1 MLFDKIFVF
10 LGLTYLFAS
19 LLVFFNTFL
28 NLWGILF
35 SIVFVYF
42 FYKLYLSLIRKDIDL
57 FNKKDIV
64 YWIIAVILIMT
75 WVFLSGI
82 GGFAYQN
89 DDFWARNAIYRDL
102 INYDWPVIYDLSLEP
117 DYVVNLLGTDKVAF
131 SYYYIFWLPIAL
143 ISKTF
148 NLSWSESNLLLYFY
162 VVLGLLLVLYF
173 LFSKQNILVA
183 LYVII
188 IDIIYYIYAR
198 KCNNKNNYYL
208 KKQIKY
214 ADKMT
219 GMLSQILIGLK
230 DIKSFNIGSRLNNK
244 LDTYRKK
251 WQENYFLKRKYYFTR
266 KTLVG
271 LVIDFGKIILY
282 FIVLVLLIKGK
293 IQIAMFLLL
302 ISYYDKTKESIND
315 IMEFDVSIMEES
327 VSLYRINQIVN
338 YKDSNLVLDGI
349 VNNDDIAGY
358 VEFKNVSF
366 KYSRLQV
373 LKNVSFT
380 AKPNQITAI
389 VGKTGS
395 GKTTLF
401 NLLLR
406 MYRVNDGKILI
417 DRINIY
423 DYSRDV
429 FNSNVSIVNQK
440 TFIFNMSIRA
450 NLSLIDSNKKRLID
464 ACKRVGIH
472 DFIMS
477 LPDGYS
483 TILKEDATNI
493 SGGQKQLLSL
503 ARALLT
509 SSEIILLDEVTSSLD
524 PNTTNKIINLLDDL
538 KTDHTI
544 IVITHNKDLM
554 RRADKLVV
562 LNNGKIECVGNNN
575 DLIKKNKV
583 YKQLVTEN

>member
-1 MLFDKIFVF
+1 MIKKNIKIAKDYFSLVSF
-10 LGLTYLFAS
+10 KNKYLI
-19 LLVFFNTFL
+19 TF
-28 NLWGILF
+28 
-35 SIVFVYF
+35 
-42 FYKLYLSLIRKDIDL
+42 
-57 FNKKDIV
+57 
-64 YWIIAVILIMT
+64 III
-75 WVFLSGI
+75 
-82 GGFAYQN
+82 
-89 DDFWARNAIYRDL
+89 DL
-102 INYDWPVIYDLSLEP
+102 INV
-117 DYVVNLLGTDKVAF
+117 
-131 SYYYIFWLPIAL
+131 L
-143 ISKTF
+143 ISLLIPFLISLIVEVVTNKLYDVAIVLIVTLGITYLLNKIGSYCTNWCYANF
-148 NLSWSESNLLLYFY
+148 FKDTYVLMHQKLVNSVYDFDYEYSKKMSIGKIINSSNIDIINVAEIPSFMIELSIEM
-162 VVLGLLLVLYF
+162 VKLVIIYIVF
-173 LFSKQNILVA
+173 AKQNILVA

-198 KCNNKNNYYL
+198 KCNDKNAHYL

-214 ADKMT
+214 ADKMV

-244 LDTYRKK
+244 LDTYRKR

-349 VNNDDIAGY
+349 VNNDDINGY

-366 KYSRLQV
+366 KYSKHQV

-440 TFIFNMSIRA
+440 TFIFNMSIRT
-450 NLSLIDSNKKRLID
+450 NLSLIDSNKKRQID

-509 SSEIILLDEVTSSLD
+509 SSKIILLDEVTSSLD
-524 PNTTNKIINLLDDL
+524 PSTTDKIINLLDDL

-554 RRADKLVV
+554 RRADKLIV
-562 LNNGKIECVGNNN
+562 LNNGKVECVGNND
-575 DLIKKNKV
+575 DLIKNNKI
-583 YKQLVTEN
+583 YKQLVIECI

>member
-1 MLFDKIFVF
+1 MIKKNIKIAKDYFSLVSF
-10 LGLTYLFAS
+10 KNKYLI
-19 LLVFFNTFL
+19 TF
-28 NLWGILF
+28 
-35 SIVFVYF
+35 
-42 FYKLYLSLIRKDIDL
+42 
-57 FNKKDIV
+57 
-64 YWIIAVILIMT
+64 III
-75 WVFLSGI
+75 
-82 GGFAYQN
+82 
-89 DDFWARNAIYRDL
+89 DL
-102 INYDWPVIYDLSLEP
+102 INVLISLLIPFLISLIVEVVTNKLYNVAIVLIVALGITYLLNKIGSYCTNWCYANFFKETYVSVHQKLVNSVYDFDYEYSEKMSIGKIINSSNSDIINIAEVPSFMIELLIEFIKLLVIYF
-117 DYVVNLLGTDKVAF
+117 VFA
-131 SYYYIFWLPIAL
+131 
-143 ISKTF
+143 
-148 NLSWSESNLLLYFY
+148 
-162 VVLGLLLVLYF
+162 
-173 LFSKQNILVA
+173 KQSVLVA
-183 LYVII
+183 IYVII
-188 IDIIYYIYAR
+188 IDVIYYIYAR
-198 KCNNKNNYYL
+198 KCNDKNAHYL

-214 ADKMT
+214 ADKMV

-244 LDTYRKK
+244 LDTYRKR

-450 NLSLIDSNKKRLID
+450 NLSLIDSNKKRQID

-524 PNTTNKIINLLDDL
+524 PNTTDKIINLLDDL
-538 KTDHTI
+538 KNDHTI

-554 RRADKLVV
+554 RRADKLIV
-562 LNNGKIECVGNNN
+562 LNNGKVECIGNND
-575 DLIKKNKV
+575 DLIKNNKI
-583 YKQLVTEN
+583 YKQLVIED

>member
-1 MLFDKIFVF
+1 MIKKNIKIVKDYFSLVSF
-10 LGLTYLFAS
+10 KNKYLIMFIIVDLINVLIS
-19 LLVFFNTFL
+19 LL
-28 NLWGILF
+28 IPLF
-35 SIVFVYF
+35 ISLIVESVTN
-42 FYKLYLSLIRKDIDL
+42 KLYNES
-57 FNKKDIV
+57 
-64 YWIIAVILIMT
+64 VILIIILGITYLLNKIGSYCTNWCYANFFKDTYVLMHQKLVNSVYDFDYEYSKKIPIGKIINSSNT
-75 WVFLSGI
+75 DIINVAEIPSFMIELSI
-82 GGFAYQN
+82 E
-89 DDFWARNAIYRDL
+89 IVKL
-102 INYDWPVIYDLSLEP
+102 LVIYF
-117 DYVVNLLGTDKVAF
+117 VFA
-131 SYYYIFWLPIAL
+131 
-143 ISKTF
+143 
-148 NLSWSESNLLLYFY
+148 
-162 VVLGLLLVLYF
+162 
-173 LFSKQNILVA
+173 KQNILVA

-450 NLSLIDSNKKRLID
+450 NLSLIDSNKKRQID

-562 LNNGKIECVGNNN
+562 LNNGKIECIGNND

-583 YKQLVTEN
+583 YKQLVTED

>member
-1 MLFDKIFVF
+1 MIKKNIKIVKDYF
-10 LGLTYLFAS
+10 S
-19 LLVFFNTFL
+19 LVSF
-28 NLWGILF
+28 
-35 SIVFVYF
+35 
-42 FYKLYLSLIRKDIDL
+42 K
-57 FNKKDIV
+57 NK
-64 YWIIAVILIMT
+64 YLIMFII
-75 WVFLSGI
+75 V
-82 GGFAYQN
+82 
-89 DDFWARNAIYRDL
+89 DL
-102 INYDWPVIYDLSLEP
+102 INVLISLLIPLFISLIVESVTNKLYNESVVLIIILGITYLLNKIGSYCTNWCYANFFKDTYVLMHQKLVNSVYDFDYEYSKKIPIGKIINSSNTDIINVAEIPSFMIELSIEIVKLLVIYF
-117 DYVVNLLGTDKVAF
+117 VFA
-131 SYYYIFWLPIAL
+131 
-143 ISKTF
+143 
-148 NLSWSESNLLLYFY
+148 
-162 VVLGLLLVLYF
+162 
-173 LFSKQNILVA
+173 KQNILVA

-450 NLSLIDSNKKRLID
+450 NLSLIDSNKKRQID

-562 LNNGKIECVGNNN
+562 LNNGKVECIGNND

-583 YKQLVTEN
+583 YKQLVTED

>member
-1 MLFDKIFVF
+1 MIKKNIKIAKDYFSLVSF
-10 LGLTYLFAS
+10 KNKYLI
-19 LLVFFNTFL
+19 TF
-28 NLWGILF
+28 
-35 SIVFVYF
+35 
-42 FYKLYLSLIRKDIDL
+42 
-57 FNKKDIV
+57 
-64 YWIIAVILIMT
+64 III
-75 WVFLSGI
+75 
-82 GGFAYQN
+82 
-89 DDFWARNAIYRDL
+89 DL
-102 INYDWPVIYDLSLEP
+102 INVLISLLIPFLISLIVEVVTNKLYDVAIVLIVTLGITYLLNKIGSYCTNWCYANFFKETYVSVHQKLVNSVYDFDYEYSEKMSIGKIINSSNSDIINIAEVPSFMIELLIEIIKLLVIYF
-117 DYVVNLLGTDKVAF
+117 VFA
-131 SYYYIFWLPIAL
+131 
-143 ISKTF
+143 
-148 NLSWSESNLLLYFY
+148 
-162 VVLGLLLVLYF
+162 
-173 LFSKQNILVA
+173 KQSVLVA
-183 LYVII
+183 IYVII
-188 IDIIYYIYAR
+188 IDVIYYIYAR
-198 KCNNKNNYYL
+198 KCNDKNAHYL

-214 ADKMT
+214 ADKMV

-244 LDTYRKK
+244 LDTYRKR

-450 NLSLIDSNKKRLID
+450 NLSLIDSNKKRQID

-524 PNTTNKIINLLDDL
+524 PNTTDKIINLLDDL

-554 RRADKLVV
+554 RRADKLIV
-562 LNNGKIECVGNNN
+562 LNNGKVECIGNND
-575 DLIKKNKV
+575 DLIKNNKI
-583 YKQLVTEN
+583 YKQLVTED

>member
-1 MLFDKIFVF
+1 MIKKNIKIVKDYFSLVSF
-10 LGLTYLFAS
+10 KNKYLIMFIIVDLINVLIS
-19 LLVFFNTFL
+19 LL
-28 NLWGILF
+28 IPLF
-35 SIVFVYF
+35 ISLIVESVTN
-42 FYKLYLSLIRKDIDL
+42 KLYNES
-57 FNKKDIV
+57 
-64 YWIIAVILIMT
+64 VILIIILGITYLLNKIGSYCTNWCYANFFKDTYVLMHQKLVNSVYDFDYEYSKKIPIGKIINSSNT
-75 WVFLSGI
+75 DIINVAEIPSFMIELSI
-82 GGFAYQN
+82 E
-89 DDFWARNAIYRDL
+89 IVKL
-102 INYDWPVIYDLSLEP
+102 LVIYF
-117 DYVVNLLGTDKVAF
+117 VFA
-131 SYYYIFWLPIAL
+131 
-143 ISKTF
+143 
-148 NLSWSESNLLLYFY
+148 
-162 VVLGLLLVLYF
+162 
-173 LFSKQNILVA
+173 KQNILVA

-230 DIKSFNIGSRLNNK
+230 DIKSFNIGSKLNNK
-244 LDTYRKK
+244 FDGYRKR

-282 FIVLVLLIKGK
+282 FIMLIFLIKGK

-327 VSLYRINQIVN
+327 VSLYRIKQIIN
-338 YKDSNLVLDGI
+338 YKDSTLVVDGTI
-349 VNNDDIAGY
+349 HNDDIIGH
-358 VEFKNVSF
+358 VEFKKVSF
-366 KYSRLQV
+366 KYDKLKV
-373 LKNVSFT
+373 LKNISFT

-395 GKTTLF
+395 GKTTIF

-406 MYRVNDGKILI
+406 MYKVNSGQILI
-417 DRINIY
+417 DGLNIY

-429 FNSNVSIVNQK
+429 FNSNISIVNQK

-450 NLSLIDSNKKRLID
+450 NLSLIDSNKKRQID

>member
-1 MLFDKIFVF
+1 MIKKNIKVVKDYFSLVNFKNKHLIMFIIVDLINVLISLLIPLFISLIVESVTNKLYNESVILIII
-10 LGLTYLFAS
+10 LGLTYLLNKIGSYCTNWCYANFFKDTYV
-19 LLVFFNTFL
+19 LMHQKLVNSVYDFDYEYSKKIPIGKILNSSNT
-28 NLWGILF
+28 
-35 SIVFVYF
+35 
-42 FYKLYLSLIRKDIDL
+42 
-57 FNKKDIV
+57 
-64 YWIIAVILIMT
+64 
-75 WVFLSGI
+75 
-82 GGFAYQN
+82 
-89 DDFWARNAIYRDL
+89 DL
-102 INYDWPVIYDLSLEP
+102 INVSEIPSFMIELSIEMVKLLIIYI
-117 DYVVNLLGTDKVAF
+117 VFA
-131 SYYYIFWLPIAL
+131 
-143 ISKTF
+143 
-148 NLSWSESNLLLYFY
+148 
-162 VVLGLLLVLYF
+162 
-173 LFSKQNILVA
+173 KQNILVA

-230 DIKSFNIGSRLNNK
+230 DIKSFNIGSKLNNK
-244 LDTYRKK
+244 FDGYRKR

-282 FIVLVLLIKGK
+282 FIMLILLIKGK

-327 VSLYRINQIVN
+327 VSLYRIKQIIN
-338 YKDSNLVLDGI
+338 YKDSTLVVDGTI
-349 VNNDDIAGY
+349 HNNDISGH

-366 KYSRLQV
+366 KYDKLKV
-373 LKNVSFT
+373 LKNISFT

-395 GKTTLF
+395 GKTTIF

-406 MYRVNDGKILI
+406 MYKVNSGQILI
-417 DRINIY
+417 DGLNIY

-429 FNSNVSIVNQK
+429 FNSNISIVNQK

-450 NLSLIDSNKKRLID
+450 NLSLIDSNKKRQID
-464 ACKRVGIH
+464 ACKRVRIH

-509 SSEIILLDEVTSSLD
+509 SSEIIVLDEVTSSLD

-562 LNNGKIECVGNNN
+562 LNNGKIECVGKDK
-575 DLIKKNKV
+575 DLIKRNKI
-583 YKQLVTEN
+583 YKQLITED

>member
-1 MLFDKIFVF
+1 MIKKNIKIAKDYFSLVSF
-10 LGLTYLFAS
+10 KNKYLI
-19 LLVFFNTFL
+19 TF
-28 NLWGILF
+28 
-35 SIVFVYF
+35 
-42 FYKLYLSLIRKDIDL
+42 
-57 FNKKDIV
+57 
-64 YWIIAVILIMT
+64 III
-75 WVFLSGI
+75 
-82 GGFAYQN
+82 
-89 DDFWARNAIYRDL
+89 DL
-102 INYDWPVIYDLSLEP
+102 INVLISLLIPFLISLIVEVVTNKLYNVAIVFIVALGITYLLNKIGSYCTNWCYANFFKETYVSVHQKLVNSVYDFDYEYSEKMSIGKIINSSNSDIINIAEVPSFMIELLIEIIKLLVIYF
-117 DYVVNLLGTDKVAF
+117 VFA
-131 SYYYIFWLPIAL
+131 
-143 ISKTF
+143 
-148 NLSWSESNLLLYFY
+148 
-162 VVLGLLLVLYF
+162 
-173 LFSKQNILVA
+173 KQSVLVA
-183 LYVII
+183 IYVII
-188 IDIIYYIYAR
+188 IDSIYYIYAR
-198 KCNNKNNYYL
+198 KCNDKNAHYL

-214 ADKMT
+214 ADKMV

-244 LDTYRKK
+244 LDTYRKR

-450 NLSLIDSNKKRLID
+450 NLSLIDSNKKRQID

-524 PNTTNKIINLLDDL
+524 PNTTDKIINLLDDL

-554 RRADKLVV
+554 RRADKLIV
-562 LNNGKIECVGNNN
+562 LNNGKVECIGNND
-575 DLIKKNKV
+575 DLIKNNKI
-583 YKQLVTEN
+583 YKQLVTEY

>member
-1 MLFDKIFVF
+1 MIKKNIKIAKDYFSLVSF
-10 LGLTYLFAS
+10 KNKYLI
-19 LLVFFNTFL
+19 TF
-28 NLWGILF
+28 
-35 SIVFVYF
+35 
-42 FYKLYLSLIRKDIDL
+42 
-57 FNKKDIV
+57 
-64 YWIIAVILIMT
+64 III
-75 WVFLSGI
+75 
-82 GGFAYQN
+82 
-89 DDFWARNAIYRDL
+89 DL
-102 INYDWPVIYDLSLEP
+102 INVLISLLIPFLISLIVEVVTNKLYNVAIVLIVALGITYLLNKIGSYCTNWCYANFFKETYVSVHQKLVNSVYDFDYEYSEKMSIGKIINSSNSDIINIAEVPSFMIELLIEIIKLLVIYF
-117 DYVVNLLGTDKVAF
+117 VFA
-131 SYYYIFWLPIAL
+131 
-143 ISKTF
+143 
-148 NLSWSESNLLLYFY
+148 
-162 VVLGLLLVLYF
+162 
-173 LFSKQNILVA
+173 KQSVLVA
-183 LYVII
+183 IYVII
-188 IDIIYYIYAR
+188 IDVIYYIYAR
-198 KCNNKNNYYL
+198 KCNDKNAHYL

-214 ADKMT
+214 ADKMV

-244 LDTYRKK
+244 LDTYRKR

-450 NLSLIDSNKKRLID
+450 NLSLIDSNKKRQID

-524 PNTTNKIINLLDDL
+524 PNTTDKIINLLDDL

-554 RRADKLVV
+554 RRADKLIV
-562 LNNGKIECVGNNN
+562 LNNGKVECIGNND
-575 DLIKKNKV
+575 DLIKK
-583 YKQLVTEN
+583 